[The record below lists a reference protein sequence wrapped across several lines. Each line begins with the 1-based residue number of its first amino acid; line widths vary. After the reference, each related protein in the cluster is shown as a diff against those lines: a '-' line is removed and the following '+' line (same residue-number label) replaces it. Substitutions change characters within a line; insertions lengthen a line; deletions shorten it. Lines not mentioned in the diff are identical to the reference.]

1 MATHGDQASARHLRC
16 VPPRLQGLAVVL
28 HRRAAEVVVV
38 VVVTDPGSHR
48 LDPSMLVMKLQPQ
61 QRCAGYHPWS
71 SALLQ
76 AALLPCPLLNLYHV
90 QALMA
95 VMCLAVV
102 HAWSRCVTAPVYL
115 KSAMLLHLP
124 CGVDHTPSLSHCHS
138 MPAQRDGQS
147 LGRVYH
153 KRLLLGI

>member
-1 MATHGDQASARHLRC
+1 MATHGDQASARHLPC

-38 VVVTDPGSHR
+38 TEPGSHR

-61 QRCAGYHPWS
+61 QLQLQRCAGYHPWS

-76 AALLPCPLLNLYHV
+76 AALLPCPRLSLYHV
-90 QALMA
+90 RALMA
-95 VMCLAVV
+95 VMCPAVV
-102 HAWSRCVTAPVYL
+102 HAWSRCVTAPVCL

-138 MPAQRDGQS
+138 RSAQRDGQS
-147 LGRVYH
+147 
-153 KRLLLGI
+153 